1 MPTLWIDLETFS
13 ETPIAHGTY
22 RYTADCEVLLVA
34 WAIDDGPVQVWDVT
48 LKQRAPD
55 ALRAAVRDPNVRVI
69 AHNAMFDRNALRLGN
84 LKVEIPIERWE
95 CTMVQALS
103 HSLPGKLSALC
114 DLLKVPHED
123 TKLASG
129 ADAIRMFCMPQPK
142 NVSLRRFTRHT
153 HPAEWDEF
161 VRYAG
166 RDVQAMRACRARMP
180 SWNWQPRDIAAWHY
194 DQRIND
200 RGFQVDTELAE
211 AAVKACAAA
220 ARDNADRTSELT
232 GGRVERVT
240 QRDRLKEFLAE
251 HGVDLPDMTKST
263 LERRIEDPDL
273 PWALRELLALRL
285 SGAKNSTSKYRSLLR
300 AVSDDGRLRGT
311 MQMRGAART
320 GRDAGRTFQPQNL
333 PRPKAKAEA
342 IEQWI
347 ECVKAG
353 NTDLLEYDDVQ
364 FAADAIRG
372 VIVAPPGKK
381 IVQADYSNVEG
392 RIVAWLAGVQWKLQ
406 AFRDYDT
413 ILGTDT
419 RGEPIR
425 KGPDLYRVT
434 YAKSFNIPVDKV
446 TGDERQIGKVIEL
459 ACLAADTLVLTDR
472 GAVPI
477 VEVTPD
483 DLVFDGVEWVRQA
496 GPVARGQ
503 REVIEWEGLTLTPD
517 HLLLVGDEWIPAA
530 TVASSRSMTDR
541 ALATV
546 SGISLSSDSNSVRWV
561 GCAGSDADA
570 PAEWSLALRSAICG
584 RARRP
589 AAIPAPS
596 KRPGPTSSGTGATRT
611 LCQTTSIGGAC
622 STGWLQRS
630 VAAIG
635 RAIAATT
642 ATVVGALRSARSGA
656 KTGEHTCATSLP
668 CPAGTTPGLS
678 STGSTSTGTTRPA
691 TSASSPERRTRATSE
706 PSARSTRKCE
716 TFDLAFAG
724 PRNRFVVLT
733 RSGFAIAHNCGY
745 QGAVG
750 AFQTMATVYG
760 VEVSDDKA
768 AGLVRAWREAHP
780 EVVKLWYA
788 LDRGVQDAIQ
798 HEGRVVQVNDKLRV
812 VRRGAW
818 LKIQLPSGRCLSYPH
833 VGFDNHGAIEYAG
846 QDQYTRKWSRI
857 LTYGGKLFE
866 NVVQAIAADLLWAAI
881 PRAEAAGYA
890 VILRV
895 HDELLTETPDTPD
908 YNAAGLG
915 RLMTEHPKWAAGLPL
930 ATGGFETKRYRKG

>member
-1 MPTLWIDLETFS
+1 MTTLFLDLETFS

-55 ALRAAVRDPNVRVI
+55 ALRAAVRDPNVTVI

-114 DLLKVPHED
+114 DLLRVPHED
-123 TKLASG
+123 AKLASG

-180 SWNWQPRDIAAWHY
+180 NWNWQPRDIAAWHY

-263 LERRIEDPDL
+263 LERRIDDPDL

-300 AVSDDGRLRGT
+300 AVSADGRLRGT
-311 MQMRGAART
+311 MQMRGAGRT

-413 ILGTDT
+413 ILGTDA

-425 KGPDLYRVT
+425 KGPDLYRAT
-434 YAKSFNIPVDKV
+434 YARAFAKPIDEV

-459 ACLAADTLVLTDR
+459 
-472 GAVPI
+472 
-477 VEVTPD
+477 
-483 DLVFDGVEWVRQA
+483 
-496 GPVARGQ
+496 
-503 REVIEWEGLTLTPD
+503 
-517 HLLLVGDEWIPAA
+517 
-530 TVASSRSMTDR
+530 
-541 ALATV
+541 
-546 SGISLSSDSNSVRWV
+546 
-561 GCAGSDADA
+561 
-570 PAEWSLALRSAICG
+570 SA
-584 RARRP
+584 
-589 AAIPAPS
+589 
-596 KRPGPTSSGTGATRT
+596 
-611 LCQTTSIGGAC
+611 
-622 STGWLQRS
+622 
-630 VAAIG
+630 
-635 RAIAATT
+635 
-642 ATVVGALRSARSGA
+642 
-656 KTGEHTCATSLP
+656 
-668 CPAGTTPGLS
+668 
-678 STGSTSTGTTRPA
+678 
-691 TSASSPERRTRATSE
+691 
-706 PSARSTRKCE
+706 
-716 TFDLAFAG
+716 
-724 PRNRFVVLT
+724 
-733 RSGFAIAHNCGY
+733 GY

-833 VGFDNHGAIEYAG
+833 IAFDDHGSIEYAG

-895 HDELLTETPDTPD
+895 HDELLTETPDSPD

-915 RLMTEHPKWAAGLPL
+915 RLMTEHPKWATGLPL

>member
-123 TKLASG
+123 AKLASG

-153 HPAEWDEF
+153 HPTEWDEF

-166 RDVQAMRACRARMP
+166 RDVQAMRAARARMP
-180 SWNWQPRDIAAWHY
+180 NWNWQPRDIAAWHY

-211 AAVKACAAA
+211 AAVKACAVA

-232 GGRVERVT
+232 DGRVERVT

-263 LERRIEDPDL
+263 LERRIDDPNL

-413 ILGTDT
+413 ILGTDA

-425 KGPDLYRVT
+425 KGPDLYRAT
-434 YAKSFNIPVDKV
+434 YAKAFSKPIGEV

-459 ACLAADTLVLTDR
+459 
-472 GAVPI
+472 
-477 VEVTPD
+477 
-483 DLVFDGVEWVRQA
+483 
-496 GPVARGQ
+496 
-503 REVIEWEGLTLTPD
+503 
-517 HLLLVGDEWIPAA
+517 
-530 TVASSRSMTDR
+530 
-541 ALATV
+541 
-546 SGISLSSDSNSVRWV
+546 
-561 GCAGSDADA
+561 
-570 PAEWSLALRSAICG
+570 SA
-584 RARRP
+584 
-589 AAIPAPS
+589 
-596 KRPGPTSSGTGATRT
+596 
-611 LCQTTSIGGAC
+611 
-622 STGWLQRS
+622 
-630 VAAIG
+630 
-635 RAIAATT
+635 
-642 ATVVGALRSARSGA
+642 
-656 KTGEHTCATSLP
+656 
-668 CPAGTTPGLS
+668 
-678 STGSTSTGTTRPA
+678 
-691 TSASSPERRTRATSE
+691 
-706 PSARSTRKCE
+706 
-716 TFDLAFAG
+716 
-724 PRNRFVVLT
+724 
-733 RSGFAIAHNCGY
+733 GY

-750 AFQTMATVYG
+750 AFQTMAAVYG

>member
-1 MPTLWIDLETFS
+1 MTTLWIDLETFS

-22 RYTADCEVLLVA
+22 RYAADCEVLLVA

-55 ALRAAVRDPNVRVI
+55 ALRAAVRDPNVTVI

-84 LKVEIPIERWE
+84 LKVEIPVERWE

-123 TKLASG
+123 AKLASG
-129 ADAIRMFCMPQPK
+129 ADAIHMFCMPQPK

-180 SWNWQPRDIAAWHY
+180 NWNWQPRDIAAWHY

-211 AAVKACAAA
+211 AAVKACATA

-251 HGVDLPDMTKST
+251 HGVDLPDMTRST

-333 PRPKAKAEA
+333 PRPKAKVEA

-372 VIVAPPGKK
+372 VIIAPPGKK

-406 AFRDYDT
+406 AFRDFDT
-413 ILGTDT
+413 ILGTDA

-459 ACLAADTLVLTDR
+459 AC
-472 GAVPI
+472 
-477 VEVTPD
+477 
-483 DLVFDGVEWVRQA
+483 
-496 GPVARGQ
+496 
-503 REVIEWEGLTLTPD
+503 
-517 HLLLVGDEWIPAA
+517 
-530 TVASSRSMTDR
+530 
-541 ALATV
+541 
-546 SGISLSSDSNSVRWV
+546 
-561 GCAGSDADA
+561 
-570 PAEWSLALRSAICG
+570 
-584 RARRP
+584 
-589 AAIPAPS
+589 
-596 KRPGPTSSGTGATRT
+596 
-611 LCQTTSIGGAC
+611 
-622 STGWLQRS
+622 
-630 VAAIG
+630 
-635 RAIAATT
+635 
-642 ATVVGALRSARSGA
+642 
-656 KTGEHTCATSLP
+656 
-668 CPAGTTPGLS
+668 
-678 STGSTSTGTTRPA
+678 
-691 TSASSPERRTRATSE
+691 
-706 PSARSTRKCE
+706 
-716 TFDLAFAG
+716 
-724 PRNRFVVLT
+724 
-733 RSGFAIAHNCGY
+733 GY

-768 AGLVRAWREAHP
+768 AGLVYAWRSAHP
-780 EVVKLWYA
+780 EVVGLWYDLERA
-788 LDRGVQDAIQ
+788 VRTAIQ
-798 HEGRVVQVNDKLRV
+798 NQGQIIVVNDKLRV